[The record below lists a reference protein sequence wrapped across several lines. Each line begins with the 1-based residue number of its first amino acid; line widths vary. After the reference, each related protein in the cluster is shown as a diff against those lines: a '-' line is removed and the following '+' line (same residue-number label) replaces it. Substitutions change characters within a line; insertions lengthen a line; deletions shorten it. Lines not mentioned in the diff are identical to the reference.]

1 MEDKT
6 DKARIVET
14 EEEKMKNE
22 KMKIARIIREKKEGK
37 FDRN

>member
-1 MEDKT
+1 VEDKT

-14 EEEKMKNE
+14 EEE